1 MKTVRQRTIHKS
13 GQVMQI
19 VGGIAILC
27 AVLSFSAV
35 AAQTLPDAGQLQRDI
50 ERDRVP
56 GAAPRPSTVP
66 GIEEPV
72 RPALTAPETARFL
85 VKGFR
90 IGRATA
96 FSEAELLPLLQDFVG
111 RELSLADL
119 RRAADTITRYYRV
132 HGYFVAR
139 AYIPK
144 QDIKDG
150 IVEILVIEGKVERI
164 SVKPVGKVRLKGA
177 VVEKTL
183 SEALPAGRLITEV
196 NLERSL
202 LLLNDLPG
210 VDVRSTLSPGAAVG
224 ASLLAAEV
232 IEGPLVS
239 GNVDSDNH
247 GNKFSGEYRLG
258 TTLNLNDPSGRGD
271 LLALRAMVSSGIR
284 YGRLVY
290 QLPVGTSGLK
300 VGAAFANMRYELS
313 DEFAALEAR
322 GDAQVATMNALYP
335 FVRGRDFSI
344 YATATYDKKRFYN
357 STLAGAT
364 SDKKTDVGTFGITGD
379 SQDFLG
385 GGGVNTFNLT
395 LFSGNLNLDGWAPDR
410 AADDATALTD
420 GHYVKTTYSLARLQ
434 KLGVATS
441 FYAELSGQLASKNLD
456 SSEKFTLGG
465 AQGVRA
471 YPIGE
476 AAGDEGMLLNLE
488 LRYDVNQALQLAAF
502 VDHGKIRLHRDE
514 WIGWQGNNTRI
525 GNRYELSGYG
535 LGLRW
540 SMPGNFLV
548 HASVAQ
554 RMGANPGR
562 DINDNDSDNAMNITR
577 LWLQGIKYF

>member
-1 MKTVRQRTIHKS
+1 MKTSKQINIHKCFP
-13 GQVMQI
+13 VMQI
-19 VGGIAILC
+19 VGGIAIILF
-27 AVLSFSAV
+27 AVLSFSAF
-35 AAQTLPDAGQLQRDI
+35 AAETLPDAGQIQRDI
-50 ERDRVP
+50 ERDRFP
-56 GAAPRPSTVP
+56 GALPRPSTVP

-72 RPALTAPETARFL
+72 RPALTAPKTARFL

-90 IGRATA
+90 ISRAAA
-96 FSEAELLPLLQDFVG
+96 FPEAELLSLLQDFVG
-111 RELSLADL
+111 RELSIADL
-119 RRAADTITRYYRV
+119 RRAADIITSYYRE

-139 AYIPK
+139 AYIPR

-164 SVKPVGKVRLKGA
+164 SVKPVGKVRLKSA

-183 SEALPAGRLITEV
+183 SGRLPADGLINKA

-210 VDVRSTLSPGAAVG
+210 VDVRSTLSPGAAIG
-224 ASLLAAEV
+224 TSLLAAEV
-232 IEGPLVS
+232 TEGPLVS
-239 GNVDSDNH
+239 GNVDIDNH

-284 YGRLVY
+284 YGRFGY

-300 VGAAFANMRYELS
+300 AGAAFTDMSYELS
-313 DEFAALEAR
+313 GEFAALEAR
-322 GDAQVATMNALYP
+322 GYAQVATMNALYP
-335 FVRGRDFSI
+335 FVRGRDFSL
-344 YATATYDKKRFYN
+344 YATATYDNKRFYN

-364 SDKKTDVGTFGITGD
+364 SDKKIHVATFGISGD
-379 SQDFLG
+379 SLDFQ
-385 GGGVNTFNLT
+385 GGVNTFRLT
-395 LFSGNLNLDGWAPDR
+395 LFTGSLNLDGWAPDR
-410 AADDATALTD
+410 AADDATAFTD

-434 KLGVATS
+434 RLGEATS

-456 SSEKFTLGG
+456 SSEKFVLGG

-471 YPIGE
+471 YPLGE

-488 LRYDVNQALQLAAF
+488 LRYDVNQTLQLAAF
-502 VDHGKIRLHRDE
+502 IDHGKIRLHREE

-540 SMPGNFLV
+540 SIPGDLLV
-548 HASVAQ
+548 RASVAQ
-554 RMGANPGR
+554 RMGENPGR
-562 DINDNDSDNAMNITR
+562 DINDNDSDNDYYHTR
-577 LWLQGIKYF
+577 LWLQGVKYF